1 MWWIFIL
8 ASLCDQG
15 RIQKKSGMEG
25 VTLVLLAAGR
35 GQRFG
40 GLKQL
45 QRFAPQDAA
54 LAEYAIVDAWAAGFR
69 HFVAVV
75 SPESQGDFHEIF
87 KRFHLEHCA
96 HCIVQETPTEGP
108 RQKPW
113 GTGHA
118 LYTACNAIHTPF
130 IIINADDFY
139 GATAYRE
146 AAQFLKNNTKDFAL
160 VGYRLRET
168 LSAHGTVSR
177 SLCSVKN
184 GLVMQLQEYEKIHRD
199 GEQILGTLR
208 GEQRP
213 LDGAQYVSMNFWVLQ
228 PSVLPSIATQ
238 WQAFFEKNKQ
248 QATAEFYLPMA
259 IQAAA
264 QQNKNDI
271 YLIKNQEDRWFGIT
285 YAPDVQDA
293 QNQIFLL
300 TQEKKYPK
308 RLKIL

>member
-1 MWWIFIL
+1 
-8 ASLCDQG
+8 
-15 RIQKKSGMEG
+15 MEG
-25 VTLVLLAAGR
+25 FTLVLLAAGR

-45 QRFAPQDAA
+45 QRFVPQDAA
-54 LAEYAIVDAWAAGFR
+54 LAEYAIADAWAAGFR

-75 SPESQGDFHEIF
+75 NQESQPAFQEIF
-87 KRFHLEHCA
+87 RQFHLEHCA
-96 HCIVQETPTEGP
+96 HCIVQETPTEA

-118 LYTACNAIHTPF
+118 LYVARDAIHTPF
-130 IIINADDFY
+130 VIINADDFY
-139 GATAYRE
+139 GATAYWE
-146 AAQFLKNNTKDFAL
+146 AAKFLKHNTKDFAL
-160 VGYRLRET
+160 VGYRLQET
-168 LSAHGTVSR
+168 LSGYGSVSR

-184 GLVMQLQEYEKIHRD
+184 DFVMQLQEYEKIHRE
-199 GEQILGTLR
+199 GKGILGTFH
-208 GEQRP
+208 GKQYP

-228 PSVLPSIATQ
+228 PSVLSSVATQ
-238 WQAFFEKNKQ
+238 WQAFFEKNKH
-248 QATAEFYLPMA
+248 QATPEFYLPMA
-259 IQAAA
+259 IQAAS

-271 YLIKNQEDRWFGIT
+271 HLIKNQEDRWFGIT